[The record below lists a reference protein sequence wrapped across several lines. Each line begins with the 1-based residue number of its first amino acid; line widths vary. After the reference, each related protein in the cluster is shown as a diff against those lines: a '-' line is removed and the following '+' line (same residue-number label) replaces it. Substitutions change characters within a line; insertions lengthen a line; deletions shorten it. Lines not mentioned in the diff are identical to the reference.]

1 MFLEV
6 GVPWRSQNI
15 GFPTK
20 GEQSWMI
27 LGSHTLRT
35 SLWSLRTFGPL
46 HIKIIR
52 EKNIKWYSAIM
63 EGLFKKTYLFLTFKA
78 VSHTRSP
85 EADAFLAVTQRFKQ
99 IKDLS
104 ARVRCLCWG
113 ETANI
118 MGFWWD
124 WIARHLDVPVFLLF
138 CSCCFPPY
146 YLILGVWHC
155 LTGEWLYSII

>member
-1 MFLEV
+1 MVFGCFSKSGCRGAPKTLV
-6 GVPWRSQNI
+6 SLLRWAKLDDSGVPHFKN
-15 GFPTK
+15 FPLISKNFWAIAHKDYK
-20 GEQSWMI
+20 GKKHQMI
-27 LGSHTLRT
+27 FSHNGR
-35 SLWSLRTFGPL
+35 P
-46 HIKIIR
+46 IQ
-52 EKNIKWYSAIM
+52 E
-63 EGLFKKTYLFLTFKA
+63 TYLFLTFKA

-85 EADAFLAVTQRFKQ
+85 EADAFLPVTQRFKQ

-118 MGFWWD
+118 MGFWLD

-146 YLILGVWHC
+146 ILF
-155 LTGEWLYSII
+155 

>member
-1 MFLEV
+1 
-6 GVPWRSQNI
+6 
-15 GFPTK
+15 
-20 GEQSWMI
+20 
-27 LGSHTLRT
+27 
-35 SLWSLRTFGPL
+35 
-46 HIKIIR
+46 
-52 EKNIKWYSAIM
+52 M

-118 MGFWWD
+118 MGFWLD

-146 YLILGVWHC
+146 YLILGV
-155 LTGEWLYSII
+155 